1 MRLRWPAVEQHIRR
15 MVEEGTYLSA
25 EEKTHF
31 DEMLR
36 DMAGNEIPVPIPRA
50 QFPPASVESI
60 QDETPAEE
68 ADSKYKLGFGHMG
81 NGMTVWNSL
90 AYENGDYKIVA
101 HIAPDRT
108 VTFYDDEMPESIR
121 AQIIHEAETANPSIS
136 ATQDAPVFSTP
147 PREIKPQLQEEGAPD
162 AEIPNAEE
170 APLPASEQADD
181 EPITMSLSM
190 EAAAEYNE
198 LKAQHPDALIGF
210 EQHGNYEFYG
220 EDAKAAALILN
231 AKLLTKEIP
240 GGQVEVTGFPA
251 EHWQRYFRAL
261 WSNGNDVFLAGE
273 QPDGTH
279 EETKYLR
286 KEDYIPLNA
295 KLHISGREFRV
306 EKVDF
311 QFRTVSL
318 QDMTMLREANYPIFR
333 QMSIAEVRNY
343 LEDEID
349 FPLSFDT
356 GPQPVEDME
365 KDSLNAASIETQETA
380 EKEVFNQQDDISPLR
395 PGERLIPAHDG
406 IPAMREV
413 VIDLTGNSKEQERQ
427 SEETS
432 DYQAENYHI
441 TDDHLGEGG
450 QKTKFENNMRA
461 IRTLKTLEKEN
472 RPASPEDQE
481 VLSQYVGWGGI
492 PQAFDERNTA
502 WADEYRELKYTLTPE
517 EYEMARASTLNAH
530 YTSPIVIRAIYA
542 AVEQMG
548 FHSGNILEPSCG
560 VGNFFGLLP
569 ESMESSRLY
578 GVELDSIT
586 GRIAQYLYP
595 QANIE
600 VTGFEKT
607 DRKDFFDLAIG
618 NVPFGAYKVSDRQ
631 FDRYNFLIHDYFFAK
646 ALDQVRPDGI
656 VAFITS
662 KGTMD
667 KQSPEVR
674 KYIAQ
679 RAELL
684 GAIRL
689 PNTAFKAN
697 AGTEV
702 TSDIIFLQKRDR
714 AMDIEPD
721 WVHLGQTEDG
731 VPVNS
736 YFADHPDMILGKMV
750 WDDSMYG
757 AHQETAC
764 QPLEGADLAQQLA
777 EAVTKISGTYREEEL
792 PELAE
797 GEAIRDSI
805 PADPNVRNYSYTVV
819 DDKVYYRENS
829 AMVHPDLNATAE
841 ARIKGMVALRDCVH
855 RLMAAQLQESDDYT
869 IHELQAE
876 LNTLYDSFTAR
887 YGLINSRPNMQAFSD
902 DSSYYLLSSLE
913 ILTENGE
920 LERKADMFTKR
931 TIRQQ
936 HTVEHVDTAVEALAV
951 SIAEKATVDLPF
963 MAELT
968 GKSEEEIASDLTGVI
983 FRLPAPVDD
992 EGKPRYVTADEYLS
1006 GNVRQKLRDART
1018 AADLSPIFEPNVKAL
1033 EKAQPKDLDASE
1045 IDVRLGATWVDKEYI
1060 QQFMNELFEIPLYQR
1075 RAVQVQYSNFTSE
1088 WRITGKT
1095 SLSYNNVANNLT
1107 YGTDRASGLRI
1118 LEDTLNLRDVRIY
1131 DTIEDADGKEKRVLN
1146 QKATTL
1152 AQQKQQVIK
1161 DAFRDWVWKDPDRRE
1176 ALVKKYN
1183 ELFNSVR
1190 PREYDGQHIT
1200 FSGMNPEIT
1209 LREHQRNAIAHTLYG
1224 GNTLLAH
1231 VVGAGK
1237 TYEMVASAME
1247 SKRLGLCSKSMFV
1260 VPNHLTEQ
1268 WASEFLRLYPS
1279 AKILVTTKKDF
1290 EKNNR
1295 RRFCSRIATGD
1306 YDAIII
1312 GHSQFE
1318 KIPMSK
1324 ARQERLLQEQIEEI
1338 TQGIQELK
1346 FMRGEQLSIKQ
1357 MERTRKQLEGRLR
1370 KLQAEERKDDVVTF
1384 EELGVDR
1391 LFVDEAHAY
1400 KNLFLTTK
1408 MRNVAG
1414 LSTSE
1419 AQKSTDMFLKCR
1431 YMDEL
1436 TGGRGVIFATGT
1448 PISNSMTEMYTMQRY
1463 LQYGT
1468 LQRNNMTHFDAWAST
1483 FGETSTAI
1491 ELAPEGTGYR
1501 ARTRF
1506 SKFFNLPELM
1516 SMFKEVADIKTAD
1529 QLNLPT
1535 PTPHYETVVVQP
1547 TEVQKAM
1554 VQSLSERAGKV
1565 HSGSVDPRVD
1575 NMLKITSDGRKLGLD
1590 QRLINPLLPD
1600 DPGSKVNA
1608 CINNIFRIWQDG
1620 ADEKLTQLVFCDIS
1634 TPKGMERTAQQT
1646 EPEVSDAPKEDDEMP
1661 LLEPVDDLT
1670 ELAGVSSN
1678 AVESNFNVYEDIRS
1692 KLIARGVPPEEIAF
1706 IHDAN
1711 TEVKKKELFAKVR
1724 AGQVRV
1730 LLGSTA
1736 KMGAGTNC
1744 QDRLIALHDLD
1755 CRATRS

>member
-1 MRLRWPAVEQHIRR
+1 M
-15 MVEEGTYLSA
+15 
-25 EEKTHF
+25 
-31 DEMLR
+31 
-36 DMAGNEIPVPIPRA
+36 
-50 QFPPASVESI
+50 
-60 QDETPAEE
+60 
-68 ADSKYKLGFGHMG
+68 
-81 NGMTVWNSL
+81 
-90 AYENGDYKIVA
+90 
-101 HIAPDRT
+101 
-108 VTFYDDEMPESIR
+108 
-121 AQIIHEAETANPSIS
+121 
-136 ATQDAPVFSTP
+136 
-147 PREIKPQLQEEGAPD
+147 
-162 AEIPNAEE
+162 
-170 APLPASEQADD
+170 
-181 EPITMSLSM
+181 
-190 EAAAEYNE
+190 
-198 LKAQHPDALIGF
+198 
-210 EQHGNYEFYG
+210 
-220 EDAKAAALILN
+220 
-231 AKLLTKEIP
+231 
-240 GGQVEVTGFPA
+240 
-251 EHWQRYFRAL
+251 
-261 WSNGNDVFLAGE
+261 
-273 QPDGTH
+273 
-279 EETKYLR
+279 
-286 KEDYIPLNA
+286 
-295 KLHISGREFRV
+295 
-306 EKVDF
+306 
-311 QFRTVSL
+311 
-318 QDMTMLREANYPIFR
+318 
-333 QMSIAEVRNY
+333 
-343 LEDEID
+343 
-349 FPLSFDT
+349 
-356 GPQPVEDME
+356 
-365 KDSLNAASIETQETA
+365 
-380 EKEVFNQQDDISPLR
+380 
-395 PGERLIPAHDG
+395 
-406 IPAMREV
+406 
-413 VIDLTGNSKEQERQ
+413 
-427 SEETS
+427 
-432 DYQAENYHI
+432 
-441 TDDHLGEGG
+441 
-450 QKTKFENNMRA
+450 
-461 IRTLKTLEKEN
+461 
-472 RPASPEDQE
+472 
-481 VLSQYVGWGGI
+481 
-492 PQAFDERNTA
+492 
-502 WADEYRELKYTLTPE
+502 
-517 EYEMARASTLNAH
+517 
-530 YTSPIVIRAIYA
+530 
-542 AVEQMG
+542 
-548 FHSGNILEPSCG
+548 
-560 VGNFFGLLP
+560 
-569 ESMESSRLY
+569 
-578 GVELDSIT
+578 
-586 GRIAQYLYP
+586 
-595 QANIE
+595 
-600 VTGFEKT
+600 
-607 DRKDFFDLAIG
+607 
-618 NVPFGAYKVSDRQ
+618 
-631 FDRYNFLIHDYFFAK
+631 
-646 ALDQVRPDGI
+646 
-656 VAFITS
+656 
-662 KGTMD
+662 
-667 KQSPEVR
+667 
-674 KYIAQ
+674 
-679 RAELL
+679 
-684 GAIRL
+684 
-689 PNTAFKAN
+689 
-697 AGTEV
+697 
-702 TSDIIFLQKRDR
+702 
-714 AMDIEPD
+714 
-721 WVHLGQTEDG
+721 
-731 VPVNS
+731 
-736 YFADHPDMILGKMV
+736 
-750 WDDSMYG
+750 
-757 AHQETAC
+757 
-764 QPLEGADLAQQLA
+764 
-777 EAVTKISGTYREEEL
+777 
-792 PELAE
+792 
-797 GEAIRDSI
+797 
-805 PADPNVRNYSYTVV
+805 
-819 DDKVYYRENS
+819 
-829 AMVHPDLNATAE
+829 
-841 ARIKGMVALRDCVH
+841 
-855 RLMAAQLQESDDYT
+855 
-869 IHELQAE
+869 
-876 LNTLYDSFTAR
+876 
-887 YGLINSRPNMQAFSD
+887 
-902 DSSYYLLSSLE
+902 
-913 ILTENGE
+913 
-920 LERKADMFTKR
+920 
-931 TIRQQ
+931 
-936 HTVEHVDTAVEALAV
+936 
-951 SIAEKATVDLPF
+951 
-963 MAELT
+963 
-968 GKSEEEIASDLTGVI
+968 
-983 FRLPAPVDD
+983 
-992 EGKPRYVTADEYLS
+992 
-1006 GNVRQKLRDART
+1006 
-1018 AADLSPIFEPNVKAL
+1018 KAL

-1045 IDVRLGATWVDKEYI
+1045 IDVRLGATWVNKEYI
-1060 QQFMNELFEIPLYQR
+1060 QQFMHELLEVPFYQR

-1088 WRITGKT
+1088 WRIAGKT

-1118 LEDTLNLRDVRIY
+1118 LEDTLNLRDIRIY
-1131 DTIEDADGKEKRVLN
+1131 DTIEDANGKEKRVLN

-1152 AQQKQQVIK
+1152 AQQKQQAIK

-1209 LREHQRNAIAHTLYG
+1209 LREHQRNVIAHTLYG

-1268 WASEFLRLYPS
+1268 WASEFLWLYPS

-1346 FMRGEQLSIKQ
+1346 FMRGEQFSIKQ

-1491 ELAPEGTGYR
+1491 ELAPEGMGYR

-1692 KLIARGVPPEEIAF
+1692 KLIARGVPPDEIAF
-1706 IHDAN
+1706 IHDAS